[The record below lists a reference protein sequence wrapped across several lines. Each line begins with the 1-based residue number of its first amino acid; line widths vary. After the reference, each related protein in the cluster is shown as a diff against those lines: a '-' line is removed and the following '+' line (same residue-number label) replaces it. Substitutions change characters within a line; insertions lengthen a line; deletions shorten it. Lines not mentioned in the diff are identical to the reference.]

1 MDNNESKAERFVRLA
16 EPRVFR
22 ACKAISLIG
31 HLAASS
37 YEYTDKQVESMFEAL
52 QNELNTQK
60 AKLFISQ
67 PMKDKTND
75 EIERARER
83 AIREATEYIG
93 EPVEIIDS
101 FFKDAPHDAKPL
113 WFLAE
118 SIRLMADA
126 DLVYFAKGWKDA
138 RGCMIERECAVQ
150 YGVPILEP
158 DY

>member
-1 MDNNESKAERFVRLA
+1 MK
-16 EPRVFR
+16 
-22 ACKAISLIG
+22 
-31 HLAASS
+31 
-37 YEYTDKQVESMFEAL
+37 
-52 QNELNTQK
+52 
-60 AKLFISQ
+60 KLFISQ

-93 EPVEIIDS
+93 EPVS
-101 FFKDAPHDAKPL
+101 FFKNAPHDAKPL

-118 SIRLMADA
+118 SIRLLADA
-126 DLVYFAKGWKDA
+126 DLVYFAKGWEDA

>member
-1 MDNNESKAERFVRLA
+1 MK
-16 EPRVFR
+16 
-22 ACKAISLIG
+22 
-31 HLAASS
+31 
-37 YEYTDKQVESMFEAL
+37 
-52 QNELNTQK
+52 
-60 AKLFISQ
+60 KLFISQ

-75 EIERARER
+75 EIERERER

-126 DLVYFAKGWKDA
+126 DLFISP
-138 RGCMIERECAVQ
+138 RGGRTHAACLLYTSPSPR
-150 YGVPILEP
+150 
-158 DY
+158 D

>member
-1 MDNNESKAERFVRLA
+1 MK
-16 EPRVFR
+16 
-22 ACKAISLIG
+22 
-31 HLAASS
+31 
-37 YEYTDKQVESMFEAL
+37 
-52 QNELNTQK
+52 
-60 AKLFISQ
+60 KLFISQ

-118 SIRLMADA
+118 SIRLMACRISFISPRVGRTHA
-126 DLVYFAKGWKDA
+126 AA
-138 RGCMIERECAVQ
+138 CERDVLS
-150 YGVPILEP
+150 VRRS
-158 DY
+158 DSRT

>member
-1 MDNNESKAERFVRLA
+1 MK
-16 EPRVFR
+16 
-22 ACKAISLIG
+22 
-31 HLAASS
+31 
-37 YEYTDKQVESMFEAL
+37 
-52 QNELNTQK
+52 
-60 AKLFISQ
+60 KLFISQ

-138 RGCMIERECAVQ
+138 RGCMIDRYGGRCSVPDRECAVQ